1 MNETYVEWM
10 VKKKTPVYMSFLK
23 MLLIILTVIIGL
35 LAMVAFN
42 VVMFVVAVVLGV
54 AAYFVSLNSDLE
66 YEYLYVDKELTV
78 DKVMAKSR
86 RKKVATFDMGK
97 LEIMAPVKS
106 YHLDNYKNRQDKAVD
121 YSSGEEQKPDRR
133 YVFFYDGKQ
142 KVIFE
147 PNAEMVKAIQ
157 FAAPRKVFMD

>member
-106 YHLDNYKNRQDKAVD
+106 YHLDNYKNRQDKAAD
-121 YSSGEEQKPDRR
+121 YSSGEEQKPDHR